1 MNLWKKIKWFLL
13 SGAPAIEKPKTTTIT
28 VKDLKNKTIDTFGEY
43 SNINKLFDEIIGRLK
58 NINPTL
64 FNYPRVAKYTSG
76 KYESTLDWD
85 GEE

>member
-1 MNLWKKIKWFLL
+1 MLDKFQEQDLMGSVEQLEDLKKKI
-13 SGAPAIEKPKTTTIT
+13 
-28 VKDLKNKTIDTFGEY
+28 IDTFGEY
-43 SNINKLFDEIIGRLK
+43 SNINKSFDKIIDKIK

-64 FNYPRVAKYTSG
+64 FNYPREAKYTSG